1 MRPVPEQ
8 VQLLVSRYLHLVDDA
23 LPGTQTA
30 RVMLTD
36 RGIAWSVL
44 EISRLHCW

>member
-8 VQLLVSRYLHLVDDA
+8 VQLLVSCYLHLVDDPP
-23 LPGTQTA
+23 PGNQSA

-36 RGIAWSVL
+36 RGIVWSVL
-44 EISRLHCW
+44 GISRLHCW

>member
-23 LPGTQTA
+23 LPGTETA
-30 RVMLTD
+30 RVMLTGW
-36 RGIAWSVL
+36 GISWSGL
-44 EISRLHCW
+44 GISRLHC

>member
-1 MRPVPEQ
+1 VSPVHEQ

-23 LPGTQTA
+23 LPWTQTA

-36 RGIAWSVL
+36 WGIVCSVRGI
-44 EISRLHCW
+44 SRPHC